1 MSDICSSAEAEEEVG
16 PKMSADEDV
25 VRIIKDGVEV
35 WKKIFLKK
43 KNWE

>member
-1 MSDICSSAEAEEEVG
+1 MSDICSWAAAAAEVG

-35 WKKIFLKK
+35 WENLFF
-43 KNWE
+43 